1 MTKFNTILVAN
12 RGEIAVRVMRTARA
26 LGYSTVAVYSE
37 ADANAPHVRLADQA
51 VLIGPPPVGLSYL
64 DGDKILQAALKT
76 GADAVHPGYGFL
88 SENADFARACGRAGL
103 IFIGPSPEA
112 IQIMGNKAEAK
123 RRMIAAGVACVPGYQ
138 GSEQSEA
145 VMTAE
150 AGAIGYPI
158 MVKAAAGGGGR
169 GMRLVETAEALPAAL
184 IAARSEAEGA
194 FGSGELILEKAI
206 QRPRHV
212 EVQVFGDST
221 GRVIHFGERDCSVQ
235 RRHQ

>member
-37 ADANAPHVRLADQA
+37 ADAGAPHVRLADQA

-64 DGDKILQAALKT
+64 DGDKILQAARLT

-88 SENADFARACGRAGL
+88 SENADFARACGEAGL

-123 RRMIAAGVACVPGYQ
+123 RRMIAAGVPCVPGYQ
-138 GSEQSEA
+138 GDEQSEA
-145 VMTAE
+145 VMTAQ

-158 MVKAAAGGGGR
+158 MVKAAAGG
-169 GMRLVETAEALPAAL
+169 AA
-184 IAARSEAEGA
+184 AACAWWKPPKPCR
-194 FGSGELILEKAI
+194 
-206 QRPRHV
+206 RP
-212 EVQVFGDST
+212 
-221 GRVIHFGERDCSVQ
+221 
-235 RRHQ
+235 